1 MSPSPDER
9 PQRVV
14 VINFDISFGNL
25 VGLLLK
31 LALAAIPAA
40 LILVIVGSL
49 AFAIFTGL
57 LTR

>member
-1 MSPSPDER
+1 MSQPTDER

-14 VINFDISFGNL
+14 VTNLDISFGNL

-40 LILVIVGSL
+40 LILVIIGSL
-49 AFAIFTGL
+49 LFAIFTGL